1 MWPQLDRIGK
11 TILLQSHTAK
21 DWLIRKKLASR
32 ASHELPSSSRA
43 KGFQQRSAALLPL
56 HLLLV
61 TQNKNMVLLVTMY
74 DPAWHVQV
82 AKLLSMICAT
92 PSCFQRLRA
101 SRWSFSAVLYSR
113 MRMAHVQSVSG
124 KKKTDNASIR
134 EPELG
139 KARVIVITI
148 AVKSSPR
155 GPIRWYDFCNG
166 LSACQGDT
174 NQMHLYEH
182 KCSELEWYSLICTLE
197 LTSWPSQQTQNLQ
210 IPKCHHLA
218 ANIQQVT
225 SIHCKV
231 QLLFMLYPTTPR
243 WTLYIYICTS
253 NLGSCMLRQQL
264 IVPVFAILINAGQG
278 TC

>member
-1 MWPQLDRIGK
+1 MTPHDMYKWRNYCPWSVQLRP
-11 TILLQSHTAK
+11 
-21 DWLIRKKLASR
+21 ASSACELR
-32 ASHELPSSSRA
+32 AEVSP
-43 KGFQQRSAALLPL
+43 
-56 HLLLV
+56 
-61 TQNKNMVLLVTMY
+61 
-74 DPAWHVQV
+74 
-82 AKLLSMICAT
+82 
-92 PSCFQRLRA
+92 PSCTAGWEWHMFRVCL
-101 SRWSFSAVLYSR
+101 
-113 MRMAHVQSVSG
+113 G
-124 KKKTDNASIR
+124 KKTDNASIR

-243 WTLYIYICTS
+243 WTLYIYLYIKFRKLHVETATDCACICDS
-253 NLGSCMLRQQL
+253 DKCRPRNLLAPWKVCTQVSPWKPQIPSREASVNQVQ
-264 IVPVFAILINAGQG
+264 N
-278 TC
+278 